1 MTHNFMTD
9 ELLFSI
15 FTLSKKT
22 RRAHLMTQLST
33 LVETQRFEHSR
44 FSKKKTK
51 KQKHKLISSSFRQML
66 LGFYSVPTAIATKV
80 LCPNHEWG
88 GFTQMNP

>member
-15 FTLSKKT
+15 FTLSKKN

-44 FSKKKTK
+44 FSKKKK
-51 KQKHKLISSSFRQML
+51 KKRK
-66 LGFYSVPTAIATKV
+66 TEA
-80 LCPNHEWG
+80 
-88 GFTQMNP
+88 